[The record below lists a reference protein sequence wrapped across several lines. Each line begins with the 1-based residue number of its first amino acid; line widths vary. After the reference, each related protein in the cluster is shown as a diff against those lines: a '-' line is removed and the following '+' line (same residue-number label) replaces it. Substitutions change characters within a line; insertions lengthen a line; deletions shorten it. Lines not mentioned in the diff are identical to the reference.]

1 MAMPY
6 YIVQHQFGA
15 WFDLPLLLFFGI
27 LALLLPFLLLR
38 DLPWVFSIPALF
50 LFVLGAAAFLF
61 VVSPIDFTNIVTG
74 QGYFVKTLIYSTVA
88 EAQAPSIDALIV
100 GYGVVTF
107 FLDVRGLAIFIYI
120 LARGRFRRH
129 HIVFLVFALLSIYLP
144 ISAAKFFLLGSPAF
158 ALLPAEAIRRALDV
172 GGYPELRRTVAS
184 LSDRRSQAAAF
195 RKAFKPRHV
204 LVLLLILMIVL
215 PNVWVSIDAGIPGN
229 TKTQIS
235 TQVYNTLP
243 SFLKGNSSSSSNYFG
258 ADRDLDRHL
267 EPVR

>member
-1 MAMPY
+1 MIGASLFIAMMIERVRRVDSFGVYVLTWIVGLVGFPMAMPY

-38 DLPWVFSIPALF
+38 DVPWVFSIPALF

-74 QGYFVKTLIYSTVA
+74 QGYFAKTLIYSTVA
-88 EAQAPSIDALIV
+88 EAQAPSIDQLVV

-107 FLDVRGLAIFIYI
+107 FLTFAGVAIFIYI

-172 GGYPELRRTVAS
+172 GGTPNSVGQWRRSPTVAAKRPRS
-184 LSDRRSQAAAF
+184 GRRSS
-195 RKAFKPRHV
+195 PV
-204 LVLLLILMIVL
+204 T
-215 PNVWVSIDAGIPGN
+215 S
-229 TKTQIS
+229 S
-235 TQVYNTLP
+235 
-243 SFLKGNSSSSSNYFG
+243 SCSSSS
-258 ADRDLDRHL
+258 
-267 EPVR
+267 